1 MDLSEDA
8 TSSRRCK
15 QHDVPTLL
23 SCARCDT
30 PVCPRC
36 TVWTV
41 VGQKCMDCSGD
52 RTPARRATERYVRP
66 AIIVGALLAIVMAVR
81 FLDSDSVQ
89 RTSDTPFNNSGIVP
103 VVEVG
108 EKATDQGLAFVVN
121 RFECGATEVGEGDDR
136 STAAGQFCILDITV
150 RNEGANPAAFAA
162 PAQLLRDEAART
174 YALDPRATASV
185 STSANRALGSFL
197 QLNPGIEVQGLLVFD
212 VPTATVPTEAE
223 LHGLAS
229 GLRVPVG
236 RSSGGSGVRV
246 RLQPT
251 PRS

>member
-1 MDLSEDA
+1 M
-8 TSSRRCK
+8 
-15 QHDVPTLL
+15 
-23 SCARCDT
+23 
-30 PVCPRC
+30 
-36 TVWTV
+36 WTV
-41 VGQKCMDCSGD
+41 VGQKCTACSGD
-52 RTPARRATERYVRP
+52 RTRSRQGTQRFVRP
-66 AIIVGALLAIVMAVR
+66 AIIVGVLLAVVVAVR

-89 RTSDTPFNNSGIVP
+89 RTTDTPFNNSLVVP
-103 VVEVG
+103 VVQIG

-121 RFECGATEVGEGDDR
+121 RFECGATEVGDGDSR
-136 STAAGQFCILDITV
+136 STAAGQFCILDLTV
-150 RNEGANPAAFAA
+150 RNEGTNPAAFAA
-162 PAQLLRDEAART
+162 PAQLLRDEAAKT
-174 YALDPRATASV
+174 YALDPRATESV

-236 RSSGGSGVRV
+236 RSGGGGGVRV